1 VAQICEEW
9 IEQDQGK
16 VAEAEHQG
24 VQAEPGFLGFYRHV
38 DGGILDASP
47 AALMANSSEARWLD
61 DVIQS
66 AGSKGQGVSRTAVS
80 TKLQEILAG
89 INLVG

>member
-9 IEQDQGK
+9 IEQDQVK
-16 VAEAEHQG
+16 VAEAERQG
-24 VQAEPGFLGFYRHV
+24 IQAEPGFLGFYCHI

-61 DVIQS
+61 DVI
-66 AGSKGQGVSRTAVS
+66 
-80 TKLQEILAG
+80 
-89 INLVG
+89 